1 MPLCV
6 DLDGTLIRS
15 DMLWESML
23 RWLRRNPLRAPA
35 LLWWWCRGRACLKAR
50 LAALVTVDPALL
62 PYQEDLLAYLREQAR
77 AGRWLI
83 LATASD
89 RTVALPVA
97 QQVGL
102 FAETLA
108 SDGQLNLRGANKG
121 RVLAERFGERGF
133 DYAGNSSVDIPVWAR
148 ARQAIVVN
156 VSPRLAHRAAAVTT
170 VGGQFGE
177 PPAHWPWLWSALQ
190 PLEWLRNVLVFAPL
204 VLATEASLPGSARR
218 ALLAFVVLCL
228 ATSAASVLQAL
239 VDLDG
244 DRADPARRQLALA
257 SARLPL
263 SWGLAAVPLL
273 VLAAV
278 GVALCL
284 PLDFLAVPLL
294 FFAVAVFWLGLG
306 RQFALPD
313 TLLRASL
320 HLLRLLGGHAAM
332 GLAAPK
338 WWVAIW
344 AAVCLGFAIMER
356 TVRRAKRPL
365 PLA

>member
-1 MPLCV
+1 V

-23 RWLRRNPLRAPA
+23 RWLRQNPFGAPV
-35 LLWWWCRGRACLKAR
+35 LLPWWLQGRARLKAR
-50 LAALVTVDPALL
+50 LAARVVVDPAPL
-62 PYQEDLLAYLREQAR
+62 PYQEDFLAYLREQAR
-77 AGRWLI
+77 AGRRLI

-89 RTVALPVA
+89 RALALPVA

-133 DYAGNSSVDIPVWAR
+133 DYAGNSSVDVPVWAR

-156 VSPRLAHRAAAVTT
+156 GSARLVRRAAAVTT

-177 PPAHWPWLWSALQ
+177 APVKLASLWSVLR
-190 PLEWLRNVLVFAPL
+190 PLAWLRNVLVFAPL
-204 VLATEASLPGSARR
+204 VLATEASLAGSARR
-218 ALLAFVVLCL
+218 ALLAFAALSL
-228 ATSAASVLQAL
+228 GTSAVAVLKGL
-239 VDLDG
+239 VELDA
-244 DRADPARRQLALA
+244 DRADPARCQQALA

-263 SWGLAAVPLL
+263 SWGLATVPLL
-273 VLAAV
+273 LFASVA
-278 GVALCL
+278 VALL
-284 PLDFLAVPLL
+284 LSLDFLAVPPL

-306 RQFALPD
+306 QRFALSD
-313 TLLRASL
+313 ILLRASL
-320 HLLRLLGGHAAM
+320 NLLRLLGGHAAI
-332 GLAAPK
+332 GTAAPK

-344 AAVCLGFAIMER
+344 AVLCLGFAIMDR
-356 TVRRAKRPL
+356 TVRRAKRPS